1 MTSDEKKNNLHLLE
15 NTKQYFGLC
24 VTVTPIIDQKK
35 RFHPT
40 TDSPSCPAVPKGTS
54 FTRRYLSRELV
65 LPTKPAFP
73 SIRVHSRRVCIVTKK
88 KKEEEGGKREDLLRV
103 KKRTHWKS
111 TQRPVPVRKIFYILL
126 FRIEVV
132 LQKEGWNLRSAHTQ
146 ADAAHEQ
153 VLPAAETCTQHSG
166 RLVAECVLQ
175 L

>member
-88 KKEEEGGKREDLLRV
+88 KKEEEGGKRGRTSSES
-103 KKRTHWKS
+103 KKGLT
-111 TQRPVPVRKIFYILL
+111 
-126 FRIEVV
+126 
-132 LQKEGWNLRSAHTQ
+132 GN
-146 ADAAHEQ
+146 
-153 VLPAAETCTQHSG
+153 
-166 RLVAECVLQ
+166 RLNVWCRFGKYFIYCYSV
-175 L
+175 